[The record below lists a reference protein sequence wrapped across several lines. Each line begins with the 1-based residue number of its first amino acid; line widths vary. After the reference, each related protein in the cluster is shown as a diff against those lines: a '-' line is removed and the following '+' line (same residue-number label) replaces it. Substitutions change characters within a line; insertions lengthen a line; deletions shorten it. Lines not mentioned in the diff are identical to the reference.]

1 MTRTITDYIFGL
13 TDVSKSVLIEL
24 MTALVSY
31 REALVLVGG
40 WVPYFLLERYKKE
53 DNPFRHVGSIDLD
66 IAIDPAIIDS
76 ERYATIVEIID
87 QRGYEPRTDRKGN
100 VIDFSFNR
108 ILSIDGEE
116 YVISV
121 DFLTAQVKGHRHR
134 EVQQDL
140 RARTM
145 RGCSLVFKHFFE
157 YELKGKLP
165 EDGEISSKIKIA
177 DIVGCIAT
185 KGIALG
191 ERYKEKDAYD
201 IYSVIANYKN
211 GPKDVAREIF
221 PFKED
226 ELVREGLKNIET
238 KFDKITGEGPSWV
251 ARFLNP
257 SSNEEKERIMADAF
271 MNVNELIKSI

>member
-1 MTRTITDYIFGL
+1 MIRTITDYTFRL
-13 TDVSKSVLIEL
+13 TDASKSVLLEL
-24 MTALVSY
+24 MTALISY

-53 DNPFRHVGSIDLD
+53 DNSFEHVGSIDLN

-76 ERYATIVEIID
+76 ERYATIVEIIE
-87 QRGYEPRTDRKGN
+87 QRGYEPRTDRKGD

-108 ILSIDGEE
+108 ILPIDGEE

-121 DFLTAQVKGHRHR
+121 DFLTTQFEGHRHR

-145 RGCSLVFKHFFE
+145 RGCSLVFKHYFE
-157 YELKGKLP
+157 HEIKGKLP
-165 EDGEISSKIKIA
+165 ENGEIANKIKIA
-177 DIVGCIAT
+177 DIGGCIAT

-201 IYSVIANYKN
+201 IYSVIANYKD
-211 GPKDVAREIF
+211 GPKDVASV
-221 PFKED
+221 
-226 ELVREGLKNIET
+226 L
-238 KFDKITGEGPSWV
+238 
-251 ARFLNP
+251 
-257 SSNEEKERIMADAF
+257 
-271 MNVNELIKSI
+271 SI